1 VRRGLFGSAGARDS
15 LRPRRPSG
23 VVVRPLNFT
32 VRRRVMAVASFVR
45 SSLRGWR
52 LWIAVVLGLEVCW
65 FVLLYPLI
73 PRSALGALVE
83 SVLPLPL
90 AGYVYLMF
98 RAFVWLGGSPLS
110 PGVRRF
116 CATSLAI
123 SVALFAF
130 LLVYGAQRIV
140 SAGFGRGLVTSWF

>member
-1 VRRGLFGSAGARDS
+1 VLPRALGDS
-15 LRPRRPSG
+15 VRPRLRSAACA
-23 VVVRPLNFT
+23 RPLNFT

-52 LWIAVVLGLEVCW
+52 LSIVVVLGLEICW
-65 FVLLYPLI
+65 FALLYPLV
-73 PRSALGALVE
+73 PTSALAALVE
-83 SVLPLPL
+83 SALPLPL
-90 AGYVYLMF
+90 AGYVYLVF

-116 CATSLAI
+116 LATSLAI
-123 SVALFAF
+123 SVGLFAF
-130 LLVYGAQRIV
+130 LLVYGAQRIL